1 MSVGKVTLATVI
13 LAKIS
18 MNVKLEIRRQRNRWK
33 ICFDLAM
40 SVIGTPTVLIIWEA
54 IHVNVLMDS
63 LVMVS
68 FATISMNVIFT
79 CMTAIG
85 PMPIA
90 TIWRVHLSAFVMKD
104 M

>member
-13 LAKIS
+13 LVKIL
-18 MNVKLEIRRQRNRWK
+18 MNVKLEIRRKRNRWK

-40 SVIGTPTVLIIWEA
+40 SVIGTPTVLIILEA

-68 FATISMNVIFT
+68 FATILMNVIFT
-79 CMTAIG
+79 CMTAIE

-90 TIWRVHLSAFVMKD
+90 TIWRVHLSVFVMKD